1 MGLFEHFPFTNFH
14 QLNLDWLIQ
23 EIKNLENHAVLS
35 VNGETGDVVLYKS
48 ENIVFPDV
56 ESSTWRM
63 VRTADGHTAGIMF
76 QNGLAYVM
84 FDSAAERI
92 YTVDH
97 PPAYPVTSVNGQ
109 TGDVTTYNQAYNR
122 LPAVS
127 ELNTNF
133 YRTVDKDGTPADVG
147 IQVDKTKIERMNGS
161 NRYKVYDEQNTPPYP
176 VTSVNGQTGAVILA
190 IPFDDVSDSVMM
202 ATEASADHTAGFGR
216 ETLDGTVSIYTVTTG
231 TDASAYIHFVSSDD
245 QYNYTRKLLT
255 LDDIPS
261 SSGVVSLNGLTGV
274 VTLYGDTMPIESG
287 SLIST
292 KQYIINGKSELVY
305 LVNGD
310 TASDTVPVNAYVY
323 IINNTHGLSDGYY
336 KNTSAAAFPITGGTA
351 DSTIFTAVDSSGLIN
366 NVINNINSVV
376 YIDAVTPLT
385 TLDDVPLNT
394 FGRIALDTN
403 VSPTGTLAAFN
414 YICYGMQDYQSILLS
429 STYSDREW
437 MTAKHGTSW
446 RTWKE
451 IDSKEQNFRSV
462 TFQYTVAAGGR
473 VNTNLKTLID
483 ADMPTGGVFAGIVGF
498 QSGDANAVISAA
510 FYNNNNYSLCVNNIG
525 SVGITDK
532 TATIY
537 YKYV

>member
-35 VNGETGDVVLYKS
+35 VNGETGDVILYKS

-56 ESSTWRM
+56 ESNTWRM

-97 PPAYPVTSVNGQ
+97 PPTYPVTSVNGQ

-127 ELNTNF
+127 EQNTNF

-147 IQVDKTKIERMNGS
+147 IQVDKTKIERMNGM

-202 ATEASADHTAGFGR
+202 ATEASEDHTAGFAR
-216 ETLDGTVSIYTVTTG
+216 ETIDGTVSIYTVTTG
-231 TDASAYIHFVSSDD
+231 TDASAYLHFVSSDD
-245 QYNYTRKLLT
+245 QYSYTRKLLT

-274 VTLYGDTMPIESG
+274 VTLYGNTMPIENG
-287 SLIST
+287 S
-292 KQYIINGKSELVY
+292 
-305 LVNGD
+305 
-310 TASDTVPVNAYVY
+310 A
-323 IINNTHGLSDGYY
+323 
-336 KNTSAAAFPITGGTA
+336 
-351 DSTIFTAVDSSGLIN
+351 
-366 NVINNINSVV
+366 
-376 YIDAVTPLT
+376 
-385 TLDDVPLNT
+385 
-394 FGRIALDTN
+394 
-403 VSPTGTLAAFN
+403 
-414 YICYGMQDYQSILLS
+414 
-429 STYSDREW
+429 
-437 MTAKHGTSW
+437 
-446 RTWKE
+446 
-451 IDSKEQNFRSV
+451 
-462 TFQYTVAAGGR
+462 YTVADIIEELKEDLAIVENTDTATHNIVKGHFVCWKGFLHIATTNIAISDTLSLTNLTPVQKGGLNDLQNHIFHFPGDVLTDDGVEVVSAFLTGSQEKIYLSIPVQKNLEYITTATVTQLVMGVRVPSGGYLNGDNYDYLTNATSVTVNVDKLAGMIKIQLN
-473 VNTNLKTLID
+473 NTNKWSSTV
-483 ADMPTGGVFAGIVGF
+483 P
-498 QSGDANAVISAA
+498 
-510 FYNNNNYSLCVNNIG
+510 NNTPLVASVNYS
-525 SVGITDK
+525 ITL
-532 TATIY
+532 T
-537 YKYV
+537 

>member
-35 VNGETGDVVLYKS
+35 VNGETGDVILYKS

-56 ESSTWRM
+56 ESNTWRM

-97 PPAYPVTSVNGQ
+97 PPTYPVTSVNGQ

-127 ELNTNF
+127 EQNTNF

-147 IQVDKTKIERMNGS
+147 IQVDKTKIERMNGM

-202 ATEASADHTAGFGR
+202 ATEASEDHTAGFAR
-216 ETLDGTVSIYTVTTG
+216 ETIDGTVSIYTVTTG
-231 TDASAYIHFVSSDD
+231 TDASAYLHFVSSDD

-274 VTLYGDTMPIESG
+274 VTLYGDTMPIVSG
-287 SLIST
+287 SPYSVKDEIDNIDSDLAIVENGATATHNIDKGHFVCWNYTLYTALSNISIGDTLSLSNLDPVTNGGLNVLHDRIEAIPIST
-292 KQYIINGKSELVY
+292 EINIDASTLSPTLVFEDY
-305 LVNGD
+305 SKHMIALVGTNMQTR
-310 TASDTVPVNAYVY
+310 TA
-323 IINNTHGLSDGYY
+323 L
-336 KNTSAAAFPITGGTA
+336 
-351 DSTIFTAVDSSGLIN
+351 IFVSCSSQ
-366 NVINNINSVV
+366 SVV
-376 YIDAVTPLT
+376 TYHAIYAGSDLSFDASQASKLT
-385 TLDDVPLNT
+385 ITRSGGSLQVLDFALTGHTITLL
-394 FGRIALDTN
+394 
-403 VSPTGTLAAFN
+403 
-414 YICYGMQDYQSILLS
+414 
-429 STYSDREW
+429 
-437 MTAKHGTSW
+437 
-446 RTWKE
+446 
-451 IDSKEQNFRSV
+451 
-462 TFQYTVAAGGR
+462 
-473 VNTNLKTLID
+473 
-483 ADMPTGGVFAGIVGF
+483 
-498 QSGDANAVISAA
+498 
-510 FYNNNNYSLCVNNIG
+510 
-525 SVGITDK
+525 
-532 TATIY
+532 
-537 YKYV
+537 